1 MLLLHLVFDE
11 DNLADNYGLAG
22 YGASKVMQTL
32 QLAEALYAQD
42 DAVMNTNV
50 YGHLKDLKSNL
61 DGPLNKVRAHWD
73 TNEADAAARICP
85 EGFLEVFQQMISTVS
100 EVLLLAL
107 LYHHCVIWSD
117 PHGVYL
123 ALRLQ
128 ESCMRTLVG
137 LIL

>member
-1 MLLLHLVFDE
+1 
-11 DNLADNYGLAG
+11 
-22 YGASKVMQTL
+22 MQTL

-42 DAVMNTNV
+42 DAVMNTDV

-61 DGPLNKVRAHWD
+61 DGPLNKARAHWD

-85 EGFLEVFQQMISTVS
+85 EGFLEVFHQMISTVS

-107 LYHHCVIWSD
+107 LHCVTLSD
-117 PHGVYL
+117 PHGVCL

-128 ESCMRTLVG
+128 ASCMRTLVA